1 LLSLAPAINYFDFY
15 LHGHPLGVVGTQ
27 AGVEN
32 ILHPSDH
39 DLLGEYRHLLG
50 LLLGA
55 LDDNLIVDGED
66 EDRPGTLVPPLVEK
80 SKGEL

>member
-1 LLSLAPAINYFDFY
+1 MVSVLLLSLAPAINYVDNH
-15 LHGHPLGVVGTQ
+15 LHGNPLGVVGAE

-32 ILHPSDH
+32 LLHPGDH

-55 LDDNLIVDGED
+55 LDDQLVVGEVV
-66 EDRPGTLVPPLVEK
+66 LVTASRQL
-80 SKGEL
+80 L

>member
-1 LLSLAPAINYFDFY
+1 MSSTAPATNYFDFY
-15 LHGHPLGVVGTQ
+15 LHGHPLEVVGTQ

-32 ILHPSDH
+32 LLHPGDH

-55 LDDNLIVDGED
+55 LDDQLVVGEVV
-66 EDRPGTLVPPLVEK
+66 LVTASRRL
-80 SKGEL
+80 L